1 MAFLSDEMGRS
12 CNLWGTL
19 VQTGVG
25 DRGIFG
31 DKLIDIIY
39 VRNGDRYDDFGCRKI
54 YQAIYGHIHM
64 SFNDD
69 LAAAGC

>member
-12 CNLWGTL
+12 CNLEVL

-31 DKLIDIIY
+31 DKLIEIIY
-39 VRNGDRYDDFGCRKI
+39 VRHGDTYDDFGCRKI
-54 YQAIYGHIHM
+54 YQAIYGHIYM
-64 SFNDD
+64 SSVVMI
-69 LAAAGC
+69 